1 MYGRMRMDAI
11 KGWVVKMEK
20 LLVVD
25 DSEFM
30 RKNLKDMLK
39 DEGYEIIL
47 VNDGKEAIEQFKVE
61 KPDLVLLD
69 VIMPGMD
76 GVTVLDSLKKIN
88 SDANVIMITADG
100 QEATIKECQDLGAKG
115 YILKPF
121 VKTQVLNEVKKVLR

>member
-1 MYGRMRMDAI
+1 MNWKKRIY
-11 KGWVVKMEK
+11 EK
-20 LLVVD
+20 EDICSVID
-25 DSEFM
+25 QSS
-30 RKNLKDMLK
+30 
-39 DEGYEIIL
+39 IIL
-47 VNDGKEAIEQFKVE
+47 RGLVDPIFVADT
-61 KPDLVLLD
+61 DLVLLD